1 MQIQNLTSDRYD
13 AIIKNTM
20 SELAIIG
27 GGISGLCAGI
37 YAQLSGIES
46 EIFEGHSVVGGQCT
60 SWKRKGFHIDN
71 CVHWMTGTSP
81 EKEIYQVWKDV
92 GVLGEGQKIVSH
104 DYFLQVDIDGVKGH
118 VWRDLNK
125 MQAELLSIAPEDEI
139 EIKRLIKAIKD
150 FQGIELPALKPKEQM
165 TFWD

>member
-37 YAQLSGIES
+37 YAQLSGLQS

-60 SWKRKGFHIDN
+60 SWTRKG
-71 CVHWMTGTSP
+71 
-81 EKEIYQVWKDV
+81 
-92 GVLGEGQKIVSH
+92 
-104 DYFLQVDIDGVKGH
+104 
-118 VWRDLNK
+118 
-125 MQAELLSIAPEDEI
+125 
-139 EIKRLIKAIKD
+139 
-150 FQGIELPALKPKEQM
+150 
-165 TFWD
+165 